1 MELVYRVSDTEEKVF
16 ELDIEDL
23 DLEELGL
30 IETYSGKTYEQI
42 MESLGKGRGVFSI
55 LRPFLFVY
63 LRRENP
69 DIAYR
74 DVKPKLRQLRMRP
87 SLDELEAMYERVNSD
102 KDYPNREQLLAELR
116 DDIAEARA
124 RGASGKDDAT
134 QTRESSST
142 APSRRRGSGTVTAS
156 T

>member
-74 DVKPKLRQLRMRP
+74 DVSRSCGSCGCAPAWTSWKPCM
-87 SLDELEAMYERVNSD
+87 
-102 KDYPNREQLLAELR
+102 
-116 DDIAEARA
+116 
-124 RGASGKDDAT
+124 SG
-134 QTRESSST
+134 
-142 APSRRRGSGTVTAS
+142 
-156 T
+156 